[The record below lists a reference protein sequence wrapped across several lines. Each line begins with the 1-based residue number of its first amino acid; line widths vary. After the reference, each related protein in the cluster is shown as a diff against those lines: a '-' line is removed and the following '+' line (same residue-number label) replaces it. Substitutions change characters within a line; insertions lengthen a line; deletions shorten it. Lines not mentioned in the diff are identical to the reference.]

1 MGADI
6 RGTLQADGREPSFAV
21 NTWEARVSSGRC
33 SSLQCLVG
41 ADCRWHLQH
50 SQPLQDGAHR
60 PAGCGDCS

>member
-1 MGADI
+1 MLVSGVCYKL
-6 RGTLQADGREPSFAV
+6 LQEGFHVLVWDTVVYSMK
-21 NTWEARVSSGRC
+21 C
-33 SSLQCLVG
+33 SSSQRLVG